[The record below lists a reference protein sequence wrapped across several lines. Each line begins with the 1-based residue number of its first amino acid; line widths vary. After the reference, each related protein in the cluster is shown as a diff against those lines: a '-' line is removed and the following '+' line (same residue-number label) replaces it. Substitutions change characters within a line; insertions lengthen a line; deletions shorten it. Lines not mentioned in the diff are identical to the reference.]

1 MVQGWLSIIFNQN
14 GKKRIKLLK
23 TKRKKISMAPTT
35 QAHFRLRNT
44 TMDKLRLALDASAHR
59 SMAALADDI
68 LDKAL
73 DKMLSD
79 VPGFDPADALR
90 GIKRHG

>member
-1 MVQGWLSIIFNQN
+1 MFLHKIVQVIEN
-14 GKKRIKLLK
+14 
-23 TKRKKISMAPTT
+23 KRKKVDMATTT

-73 DKMLSD
+73 DKMLEEK
-79 VPGFDPADALR
+79 PAFDAAGALR
-90 GIKRHG
+90 GIKRDG

>member
-1 MVQGWLSIIFNQN
+1 MFLHT
-14 GKKRIKLLK
+14 KLQVIEN
-23 TKRKKISMAPTT
+23 KRKKVDMAPTT
-35 QAHFRLRNT
+35 QAHFRLRKS

-73 DKMLSD
+73 DKMLEEK
-79 VPGFDPADALR
+79 PAFDAAGALR
-90 GIKRHG
+90 GIKRDG

>member
-1 MVQGWLSIIFNQN
+1 MIEN
-14 GKKRIKLLK
+14 
-23 TKRKKISMAPTT
+23 KRKKSDMATTT

-68 LDKAL
+68 LDRAL
-73 DKMLSD
+73 DKMLAEK
-79 VPGFDPADALR
+79 PEFDAAGALR
-90 GIKRHG
+90 GIRRDG

>member
-1 MVQGWLSIIFNQN
+1 MFLHKIVQVIEN
-14 GKKRIKLLK
+14 
-23 TKRKKISMAPTT
+23 KRKKVDMAPTT

-73 DKMLSD
+73 DKMLEEK
-79 VPGFDPADALR
+79 PAFDAAVALR
-90 GIKRHG
+90 GIKRDG

>member
-1 MVQGWLSIIFNQN
+1 MFLHT
-14 GKKRIKLLK
+14 KLQVIEN
-23 TKRKKISMAPTT
+23 KRKKVDMAPTT
-35 QAHFRLRNT
+35 QAHFRLRKS

-73 DKMLSD
+73 DKMLEEK
-79 VPGFDPADALR
+79 PEFDAAGALR
-90 GIKRHG
+90 GIKRDG

>member
-1 MVQGWLSIIFNQN
+1 VIEN
-14 GKKRIKLLK
+14 
-23 TKRKKISMAPTT
+23 KRKKVDMAPTT
-35 QAHFRLRNT
+35 QAHFRLRKS

-73 DKMLSD
+73 DKMLEEK
-79 VPGFDPADALR
+79 PAFDAAGALR
-90 GIKRHG
+90 GIKRDG